1 MAAKFDLIVAAK
13 TVGANSL
20 KRLGNSMQGVQ
31 GRVKN
36 LRMAM
41 SGLNKTFATLGVILS
56 AGAFVRMVKGSI
68 DAADA
73 FGKLETQTGIAANTL
88 QAYANAGKLAGVEQ
102 EAIDKGL
109 ARLASSIRE
118 ADQGVATYKDSFD
131 ALGLSVRD
139 SQGNLKSTE
148 QVFGEVADAFAEME
162 DGGTKAALAMEL
174 FSRQGRK
181 LIPLLTEGK
190 AALEE
195 FNFEVSDRFSQNAE
209 YFNDQMT
216 MLGFKLKGFSMQ
228 IADNLLPTLNNLAE
242 MFRNI
247 TKEGAD
253 LEALFVT
260 LNYTL
265 KITAATVFTVYKG
278 FEFLVIMMGTNINM
292 LKKWAKL
299 DFKGLFKE
307 WETFFFDNPT
317 KFAES
322 MKIFERIFKGV
333 SEASKDYIV
342 DTGKNLDETFGGQA
356 KAKIDTFKD
365 SIKSVGEAFGD
376 VVVKGIKGME
386 DALVDF
392 VMKGTISFRNLA
404 NSIISDMARI
414 AIQQTITKP
423 FTNWFSGL
431 FENADGNAFVNGKVQ
446 KYAYGGVVNKP
457 TLFPMANGMGL
468 MGEAGAEAILPLKRG
483 SDGKLGVKA
492 QGGGTNIVV
501 NVDASG
507 SSVEGDETEG
517 RALGLALS
525 VAIETELI
533 KQKRPGGLLA

>member
-1 MAAKFDLIVAAK
+1 
-13 TVGANSL
+13 
-20 KRLGNSMQGVQ
+20 
-31 GRVKN
+31 
-36 LRMAM
+36 
-41 SGLNKTFATLGVILS
+41 
-56 AGAFVRMVKGSI
+56 MVKGSI

-73 FGKLETQTGIAANTL
+73 FGKLEIQTGIAANTL
-88 QAYANAGKLAGVEQ
+88 QAYVNAGKLAGVEQ
-102 EAIDKGL
+102 ATIEKSL
-109 ARLASSIRE
+109 RRLAQSMRE
-118 ADQGVATYKDSFD
+118 ADQGVATYKDAFD
-131 ALGLSVRD
+131 SLGISVRTTD
-139 SQGNLKSTE
+139 GVLKTNQE
-148 QVFGEVADAFAEME
+148 LLGEIADRFSKME
-162 DGGTKAALAMEL
+162 DGATKAAIAMEI
-174 FSRQGRK
+174 FGRSGSSMVN
-181 LIPLLTEGK
+181 LLNNGK
-190 AALEE
+190 ASLEE
-195 FNFEVSDRFSQNAE
+195 FNFEVSENFAQNAE

-216 MLGFKLKGFSMQ
+216 MLGFKVKGFSMQ

-242 MFRNI
+242 MFSNI

-253 LEALFVT
+253 LEALFVS

-278 FEFLVIMMGTNINM
+278 FEFLAIMLETNLRM
-292 LKKWAKL
+292 LQKWAKL

-307 WETFFFDNPT
+307 WKTFFFDNPT
-317 KFAES
+317 KFGES

-356 KAKIDTFKD
+356 KAKLDSFKD

-404 NSIISDMARI
+404 NSIISDMVRI

-431 FENADGNAFVNGKVQ
+431 FGNADGNAFVNGKVQ
-446 KYAYGGVVNKP
+446 KYAKGGIVNKP

-468 MGEAGAEAILPLKRG
+468 MGEQGAESVMPLKRG
-483 SDGKLGVKA
+483 RDGKLGVIA
-492 QGGGTNIVV
+492 HGGGTNIVV